1 MPKIKP
7 KIYADL
13 LLEAI
18 KEKADNKKVAANFWQ
33 ILQKN
38 KQYKDM
44 SKILDLLDQEY
55 AKQNGMVLAKVFSET
70 KLDEAT
76 VTEIKNKIEKKFDQK
91 VSIRNIVKENW
102 GGVTVEVDDR
112 IVDLSILGKINN
124 LKRKLSFDK

>member
-7 KIYADL
+7 KIYAEL

-55 AKQNGMVLAKVFSET
+55 AKQNGMVLAKIFSET

-76 VTEIKNKIEKKFDQK
+76 ITEIKNKIERKFGQK

-102 GGVTVEVDDR
+102 GGITVEVDDK

>member
-7 KIYADL
+7 KIYAEL

-18 KEKADNKKVAANFWQ
+18 KEKADNKKVAANFWH

-55 AKQNGMVLAKVFSET
+55 AKQNGMILAKVFSEA

-76 VTEIKNKIEKKFDQK
+76 IAEIKNKIEKKFDQK
-91 VSIRNIVKENW
+91 VSIRNIIKENW
-102 GGVTVEVDDR
+102 GGITVEADDK

>member
-1 MPKIKP
+1 MKIKP